1 MMEMMKKT
9 TIFLVKSLF
18 TFSLIHLFAFS
29 LIACGG
35 GDDDDADG
43 GGKKPDYIVASEVM
57 DLSDT
62 KENVLSIKANC
73 KWVLYVDVDWLFL
86 DPASGENN
94 GKVTITASPNKTG
107 ADRSATIY
115 MRNEANTLE
124 NTVIINQRK
133 APDNSFVPEPGENP
147 LPE

>member
-1 MMEMMKKT
+1 MEIMKKT
-9 TIFLVKSLF
+9 TIFLLMAV
-18 TFSLIHLFAFS
+18 A

-35 GDDDDADG
+35 GDDDDDDA
-43 GGKKPDYIVASEVM
+43 GKKPDYIVANEIM
-57 DLSDT
+57 DLSET
-62 KENVLSIKANC
+62 KENILSIKANC

-115 MRNEANTLE
+115 MRNESNTLE
-124 NTVIINQRK
+124 KTVTINQKK
-133 APDNSFVPEPGENP
+133 AADNSFVPLPDENP

>member
-1 MMEMMKKT
+1 MMKKT

-35 GDDDDADG
+35 GDDDDEDA
-43 GGKKPDYIVASEVM
+43 GKKPDYIVANEIM
-57 DLSDT
+57 DLSET
-62 KENVLSIKANC
+62 KENILSIKANC

-115 MRNEANTLE
+115 MRNES
-124 NTVIINQRK
+124 NTVEKTVTINQKK
-133 APDNSFVPEPGENP
+133 AADNSFVPLPGENP

>member
-1 MMEMMKKT
+1 MEMMKKT

-35 GDDDDADG
+35 GDDDDEDA
-43 GGKKPDYIVASEVM
+43 GKKPDYIVANEIM
-57 DLSDT
+57 DLSET
-62 KENVLSIKANC
+62 KENILSIKANC
-73 KWVLYVDVDWLFL
+73 KWILYVDVDWLFL

-115 MRNEANTLE
+115 MRNES
-124 NTVIINQRK
+124 NTVEKTVTINQKK
-133 APDNSFVPEPGENP
+133 AADNSFVPLPGENP

>member
-1 MMEMMKKT
+1 MMKKT

-35 GDDDDADG
+35 GDDDDEDA
-43 GGKKPDYIVASEVM
+43 GKKPDYIVANEIM
-57 DLSDT
+57 DLSET
-62 KENVLSIKANC
+62 KENILSIKANC
-73 KWVLYVDVDWLFL
+73 KWILYVDVDWLFL

-115 MRNEANTLE
+115 MRNES
-124 NTVIINQRK
+124 NTVEKTVTINQKK
-133 APDNSFVPEPGENP
+133 AADNSFVPLPGENP

>member
-1 MMEMMKKT
+1 MKKT
-9 TIFLVKSLF
+9 TIFLLMAV
-18 TFSLIHLFAFS
+18 A

-35 GDDDDADG
+35 GDDDDDDA
-43 GGKKPDYIVASEVM
+43 GKKPDYIVANEIM
-57 DLSDT
+57 DLSET
-62 KENVLSIKANC
+62 KENILSIKANC

-115 MRNEANTLE
+115 MRNESNTLE
-124 NTVIINQRK
+124 KTVTINQKK
-133 APDNSFVPEPGENP
+133 AADNSFVPLPDENP

>member
-1 MMEMMKKT
+1 MKKT
-9 TIFLVKSLF
+9 TIFLLMAV
-18 TFSLIHLFAFS
+18 A

-35 GDDDDADG
+35 GDDDDDDA
-43 GGKKPDYIVASEVM
+43 GKKPDYIVANEIM
-57 DLSDT
+57 DLSET
-62 KENVLSIKANC
+62 KENILSIKANC
-73 KWVLYVDVDWLFL
+73 KWVLYVDVDGLFL

-115 MRNEANTLE
+115 MRNESNTLE
-124 NTVIINQRK
+124 KTVTINQKK
-133 APDNSFVPEPGENP
+133 AADNSFVPLPDENP